1 MKELKKL
8 LWIILPV
15 LMLGCTQETFE
26 LSEAPPEETDAVF
39 TSQVSTQ
46 GENYITFT
54 TESSGFINKWDF
66 GNGTEAEGTEVTAY
80 FPFAGS
86 YDVTLTVFNGGGS
99 VSTMQT
105 VDIDS
110 TDPEICNV
118 EILQL
123 LTGGCD
129 ATEGKTWVMDAE
141 RAGHFGLGPPTNF
154 FPEFY
159 AAGPNEQD
167 GFGLYDDEFT
177 FILDNSVF
185 IQETNGDVFVRR
197 EQAGDFPGAVEN
209 AAGDFVAPYTAPEGL
224 TYSLSTNEAGDDFI
238 NVSSPGFIGFFTG
251 SRSYQILELNEN
263 ELYVRY
269 LDLGNTG
276 LVWYQ
281 RFIRK
286 GFAPIVASFTTAT
299 NGLEATFTNTSLNA
313 ETYSWDFGDGN
324 SSTEENP
331 VHTYAAEGT
340 YTVELTASG
349 FGLEEVITAEV
360 TVSSVPKA
368 FPITFEDGDVIF
380 GEFGGSVFSVIDNP
394 DPTGINTSS
403 RVGEFV
409 KGTEFS
415 FAGLAVLLDEVVD
428 FSENTTL
435 SMKIWSP
442 VATNVI
448 LKLEANGDAGTFTE
462 DNVSIPSANEWVEVT
477 FDFTGAQT
485 NLQNLVVF
493 ADTDNNV
500 GGTFY
505 IDDIGFAS
513 EDATEITLDLL
524 TGGNTKTW
532 VLRDGAGSFGVG
544 SGPGLD
550 NFFPNGADI
559 SGDRPCL
566 WNDEF
571 VFKTGG
577 QYEYITNG
585 DIFGE
590 AYMGLTDGCQ
600 TDANLTGT
608 DAEDWGPGIH
618 SFSLNPATDTEDAEI
633 TVRGDGAFIVL
644 PKAFNG
650 GEYTAA
656 PPSMDAAVTYQVL
669 DYFKNATGEELSL
682 GIEVGGGTWWNFVLV
697 PKE

>member
-8 LWIILPV
+8 IWIILPV

-54 TESSGFINKWDF
+54 TESRGFINKWDF
-66 GNGTEAEGTEVTAY
+66 GNGTEAEGAEVTAY

-86 YDVTLTVFNGGGS
+86 YDVTLTVFTSGGS
-99 VSTMQT
+99 ASTMQT

-118 EILQL
+118 EILQF

-159 AAGPNEQD
+159 SAGPNEQD

-185 IQETNGDVFVRR
+185 IQQTNGDVFVRR
-197 EQAGDFPGAVEN
+197 EQAGDFPGAVVN
-209 AAGDFVAPYTAPEGL
+209 SAGDFVAPYTAPEGL
-224 TYSLSTNEAGDDFI
+224 TYSISSNEAGDDFI
-238 NVSSPGFIGFFTG
+238 NISSPGFMGFFTG
-251 SRSYQILELNEN
+251 SRSYQILDLNEN

-324 SSTEENP
+324 SSTDENP

-360 TVSSVPKA
+360 TVSTVPKA
-368 FPITFEDGDVIF
+368 FPITFEDGDVNF
-380 GEFGGSVFSVIDNP
+380 GEFGGSVFNVIDNP

-409 KGTEFS
+409 KGTDFS
-415 FAGLAVLLDEVVD
+415 FAGLAVLLDEDVD
-428 FSENTTL
+428 FSANSTL

-448 LKLEANGDAGTFTE
+448 LKLEAEGDAGTFTE

-505 IDDIGFAS
+505 IDDIGFATES
-513 EDATEITLDLL
+513 ATEITLDLL

-544 SGPGLD
+544 SGPGMD